1 MCSKELKRYFDWAV
15 LNINHEDIDKNNY
28 EAFVNKK
35 NEFVERLNDDLLY
48 NNAKETGFRWLLR
61 CNIVQDCN
69 QGKCGRPFDFDIWD
83 HRSLEHIYPK
93 SKVGHVSDSGVLL
106 SQDEK
111 TEYKEKTKEL
121 LWRDDIRFE
130 ENGIVYSTT
139 EHSIGNLV
147 LLYGDDNSKFSDA
160 DFQTKKNIFF
170 ETENVQT
177 FKSRHLIHTIS
188 VFAHSNW
195 DGEQIARNKKAI
207 IDAFNDY
214 YKKYEK
220 NYLR

>member
-1 MCSKELKRYFDWAV
+1 MNA
-15 LNINHEDIDKNNY
+15 DIQLRRKVWEKAQTVDGFNPDMYRKDPCGAWIVWDKY
-28 EAFVNKK
+28 
-35 NEFVERLNDDLLY
+35 
-48 NNAKETGFRWLLR
+48 G
-61 CNIVQDCN
+61 VQDSIYGW
-69 QGKCGRPFDFDIWD
+69 QID
-83 HRSLEHIYPK
+83 HIYPQ
-93 SKVGHVSDSGVLL
+93 SKVGHVSDSGLLL

-111 TEYKEKTKEL
+111 SEYKEKTKEL

-130 ENGIVYSTT
+130 ENGREYSTT

-147 LLYGDDNSKFSDA
+147 LLYGNDNSKFSNA

-188 VFAHSNW
+188 VFAHSEW
-195 DGEQIARNKKAI
+195 GGEQIARNKKAT

-214 YKKYEK
+214 YKEYEQ
-220 NYLR
+220 NNLQ

>member
-1 MCSKELKRYFDWAV
+1 MKKFWNAIKDYVYIVIVVV
-15 LNINHEDIDKNNY
+15 LIRTFLVTPALVDGDSM
-28 EAFVNKK
+28 
-35 NEFVERLNDDLLY
+35 NDNLY
-48 NNAKETGFRWLLR
+48 NNDLVIINKLVYRISDIKR
-61 CNIVQDCN
+61 
-69 QGKCGRPFDFDIWD
+69 FDIVVVNN
-83 HRSLEHIYPK
+83 I
-93 SKVGHVSDSGVLL
+93 SGNDKIIKRVIGLPN
-106 SQDEK
+106 EK
-111 TEYKEKTKEL
+111 IEYKDKGAL
-121 LWRDDIRFE
+121 PLWRKDIIYD
-130 ENGIVYSTT
+130 ENGKEHTAT

-147 LLYGDDNSKFSDA
+147 LLYKDDNSKFSDA

>member
-1 MCSKELKRYFDWAV
+1 MGHQLENGV
-15 LNINHEDIDKNNY
+15 LVSQNEKNEYKDKGALPLWREDIK
-28 EAFVNKK
+28 
-35 NEFVERLNDDLLY
+35 
-48 NNAKETGFRWLLR
+48 
-61 CNIVQDCN
+61 
-69 QGKCGRPFDFDIWD
+69 FD
-83 HRSLEHIYPK
+83 
-93 SKVGHVSDSGVLL
+93 
-106 SQDEK
+106 
-111 TEYKEKTKEL
+111 
-121 LWRDDIRFE
+121 
-130 ENGIVYSTT
+130 ENGIKHTAT

-147 LLYGDDNSKFSDA
+147 LLYKDDNSKFSDA

-195 DGEQIARNKKAI
+195 DGELIARNKKAI